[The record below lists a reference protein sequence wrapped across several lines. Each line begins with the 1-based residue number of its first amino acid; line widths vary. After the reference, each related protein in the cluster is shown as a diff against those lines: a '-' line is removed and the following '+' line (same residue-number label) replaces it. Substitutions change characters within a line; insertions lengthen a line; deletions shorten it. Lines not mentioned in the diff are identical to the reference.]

1 MYIDTIPNRTSRPCI
16 LLRESHRE
24 GKRVVKTTV
33 ANITDWPPS
42 VIEAIRLTLRNEGP
56 LQSGELED
64 AFQVVASRAHGHVAA
79 IVGTIGRTGLDGMIS
94 ARRCREKDLV
104 IAMIASRI
112 ISPSSKLATSRVLS
126 SETASNTI
134 NDQLALGTVTEDDL
148 YGALDWLGERQ
159 LAIQKRLV
167 AKHLGG
173 DTLVFY
179 DVSSSYFE
187 GRNCKLAQ
195 RGYSR
200 DSRPDKPQI
209 VYGLLCN
216 KAGCPVV
223 IEVFEGNV
231 SDPSTF
237 SAQVK
242 QLKEAYDIQQITWV
256 GDRGMIT
263 SARIREDLH
272 CNHGVD
278 WVTCLRSTD
287 ISALINERVQPSF
300 FDVTDMGEIEHPDY
314 PNERLIVCRNPLL
327 KEERARKREELL
339 QSTERL
345 LAAISKATQRTKY
358 PLRGKDRIALRV
370 GKVIGKYKME
380 KHFVLDISEDAFL
393 FSRNQANIVA
403 EQALD
408 GIYIIRTSVSKER
421 MTPKEA
427 VETYK
432 NLAKVERAFRC
443 LKSVDLAIRPIH
455 HRVEKRVRAHV
466 FLCMLTYYIEWHMRQ
481 ALAPLLFEDHNKHGD
496 GTKRD
501 SVVSPA
507 TRSNAA
513 RKKAARK
520 FNDESLPVMSFSS
533 LINNLSSIVQST
545 IQPSFTGAPSFKKTT
560 LPTEL
565 QLKAFQLLNVT
576 L

>member
-56 LQSGELED
+56 LQSGKIED
-64 AFQVVASRAHGHVAA
+64 AFEVVASRAHGHVAA
-79 IVGTIGRTGLDGMIS
+79 ILGTINQTGLGAMI
-94 ARRCREKDLV
+94 APRRCREGDLV
-104 IAMIASRI
+104 AAMITSRI
-112 ISPSSKLATSRVLS
+112 ISPSSKLATSRILS
-126 SETASNTI
+126 SQTAPNTI

-148 YGALDWLGERQ
+148 YNALDWLGERQ
-159 LAIQKRLV
+159 PAIQKRLV
-167 AKHLGG
+167 KKHLGG

-179 DVSSSYFE
+179 DVSSSYVE
-187 GRNCKLAQ
+187 GRHCTLAQ

-200 DSRPDKPQI
+200 DNRPDKAQI

-231 SDPSTF
+231 SDPITF

-242 QLKEAYDIQQITWV
+242 QLKEVYDIEKIIWV

-272 CNHGVD
+272 VNHGVD
-278 WVTCLRSTD
+278 WVTCLWSHD
-287 ISALINERVQPSF
+287 ISTLINDGAQPSF
-300 FDVTDMGEIEHPDY
+300 FDITDMGEVEHPDY

-327 KEERARKREELL
+327 KGERARKREDLL

-345 LAAISKATQRTKY
+345 LAAIVKATQRTKF
-358 PLRGKDRIALRV
+358 PLRGKDKIAFRV

-380 KHFVLDISEDAFL
+380 KHFVLDISDEEFA
-393 FSRNQANIVA
+393 FSRNHANIAA

-408 GIYIIRTSVSKER
+408 GIYIIRTSVGKER
-421 MTPKEA
+421 MTSREA

-466 FLCMLTYYIEWHMRQ
+466 FLCMLAYYIEWHMRQ
-481 ALAPLLFEDHNKHGD
+481 ALAPILFEDHDKHGD
-496 GTKRD
+496 GTQRD

-507 TRSNAA
+507 TRSHAA

-520 FNDESLPVMSFSS
+520 INDESLPVMSFSS

-545 IQPSFTGAPSFKKTT
+545 IQPSFSGAPTFTKTT

-565 QLKAFQLLNVT
+565 QLRAFELLGVS